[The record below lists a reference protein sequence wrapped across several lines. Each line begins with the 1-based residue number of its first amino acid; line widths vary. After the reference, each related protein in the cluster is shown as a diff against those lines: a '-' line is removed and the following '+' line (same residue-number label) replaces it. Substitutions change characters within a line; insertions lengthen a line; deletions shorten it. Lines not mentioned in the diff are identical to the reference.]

1 MELEYAPRQ
10 TYSLDTTY
18 SLEMPLVLDVNVA
31 TPLSGYESLSASF
44 RHNARDTAMDASAQV
59 SVLEGVE
66 SGGGWNREGGVIGRG
81 V

>member
-1 MELEYAPRQ
+1 
-10 TYSLDTTY
+10 
-18 SLEMPLVLDVNVA
+18 MPLVLDVNVA

-66 SGGGWNREGGVIGRG
+66 SEGGWNREGGGIGKG